1 MTSLRACSLLA
12 AACFALPVS
21 ARAQVRAS
29 EPAVVGQ
36 TVDGTTITVNYARP
50 RVRGRS
56 PVYGKVVTWGEVWT
70 PGANWATTL
79 EVDKDVIVNGR
90 PLSKGK
96 YSVWMEVQQK
106 EWTVIFDRK
115 AKAFHTNHPKPD
127 STQVRFPVKPTKVNG
142 PEVLTWSFPAVSATG
157 MTLQMAWAGRA
168 VSLQITVPPS
178 RPMTLAADLA
188 PRYTGSYSF
197 QWVET
202 DTAKAKADSAS
213 PPPSTW
219 TVSYTDG
226 RLLVDWVPPPF
237 ELWAHLVLIRVA
249 DDNFYPGALEKG
261 ELYDVTSDLIVEF
274 TMKDGRATGFD
285 VRVENDEVIGR
296 AVRTE

>member
-1 MTSLRACSLLA
+1 MMNTRGYALLFA
-12 AACFALPVS
+12 ALFAFPVS
-21 ARAQVRAS
+21 VPAQVRAS

-36 TVDGTTITVNYARP
+36 TVNGTTITVTYARP

-79 EVDKDVIVNGR
+79 EVDKDVTVNGH

-96 YSVWMEVQQK
+96 YSVWMEVQPK

-127 STQVRFPVKPTKVNG
+127 STQVRFPVAPAKSDG
-142 PEVLTWSFPAVSATG
+142 PEVLTWSFPAVSPTG
-157 MTLQMAWAGRA
+157 TTLQMAWAGRA

-178 RPMTLAADLA
+178 HPMTLAADLA
-188 PRYTGSYSF
+188 PRYTGSYAF
-197 QWVET
+197 HWVES
-202 DTAKAKADSAS
+202 DTTKADSA
-213 PPPSTW
+213 PPPPTTW
-219 TVSYTDG
+219 TVNYTNG

-237 ELWAHLVLIRVA
+237 EEWAHLVLIRVA
-249 DDNFYPGALEKG
+249 DDWFYPGVLQKG
-261 ELYDVTSDLIVEF
+261 ELYDVSSDLIIEF
-274 TMKDGRATGFD
+274 TLKDGRATGFD
-285 VRVENDEVIGR
+285 IRVENDEVIGKG
-296 AVRTE
+296 VRTE